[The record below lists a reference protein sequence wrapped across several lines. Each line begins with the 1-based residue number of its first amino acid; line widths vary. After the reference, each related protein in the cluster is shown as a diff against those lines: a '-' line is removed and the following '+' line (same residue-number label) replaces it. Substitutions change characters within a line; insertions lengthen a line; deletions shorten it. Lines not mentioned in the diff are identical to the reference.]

1 MDLDDETAFKDI
13 DTSEPASPES
23 IDGDDDDYD
32 HDDDDYHD
40 DDDDDDDEHPHM
52 AKKMC
57 RGKGVSWSICPE
69 SIESILTIEAVKVN
83 AKASNL
89 SKLGASTHNSHTY
102 VCRSAGC
109 NYKQKYK
116 QSSFEGPFI
125 VLFSGIH
132 VHINEVIGKNKRGL
146 SGSQK
151 AVVEE
156 AFTLK
161 IKSSR
166 TIIELFRSKRSRLLT
181 KSEIDAFPPDPN
193 VRQLN
198 NYIQTFKKK
207 NGSIYNPTPHHLESW
222 CESHSPSI
230 VSIDNEESFNTPFV
244 LDFTLVSNLVD
255 NHFNVFNFKTNFI
268 IYGIFV

>member
-1 MDLDDETAFKDI
+1 MDLDDETGFKDV

-23 IDGDDDDYD
+23 TDDNNNTDDDDYN
-32 HDDDDYHD
+32 DDDDNNDNDDD
-40 DDDDDDDEHPHM
+40 DDDDDDDEYPHV
-52 AKKMC
+52 AKKVY
-57 RGKGVSWSICPE
+57 RGKGVSWSISPE
-69 SIESILTIEAVKVN
+69 AIESILIVEAVKVD
-83 AKASNL
+83 AKVSNL

-109 NYKQKYK
+109 DYKQKYK
-116 QSSFEGPFI
+116 QSSFEGPLI

-181 KSEIDAFPPDPN
+181 
-193 VRQLN
+193 
-198 NYIQTFKKK
+198 
-207 NGSIYNPTPHHLESW
+207 
-222 CESHSPSI
+222 
-230 VSIDNEESFNTPFV
+230 
-244 LDFTLVSNLVD
+244 
-255 NHFNVFNFKTNFI
+255 
-268 IYGIFV
+268 